1 MLFEGYA
8 ADQDIYTNYRMF
20 SSPENGGAWV
30 LAYYDLDICFFHLS
44 DCFLTIGNEG
54 ELPTIL
60 RYLGRNAAFRDRLL
74 SRYAELGRTTLSDEH
89 VLQKICE
96 FEELLAPE
104 IPRNHA
110 RWDISPGTWES
121 QVDFLKQTVE
131 GNWFYLTSDVLRV
144 RFDCTQEE
152 YDKYFAE
159 FKPAQNGEMETWN

>member
-1 MLFEGYA
+1 ML
-8 ADQDIYTNYRMF
+8 
-20 SSPENGGAWV
+20 
-30 LAYYDLDICFFHLS
+30 
-44 DCFLTIGNEG
+44 
-54 ELPTIL
+54 
-60 RYLGRNAAFRDRLL
+60 RLL

-110 RWDISPGTWES
+110 RWDISPGTWQS

-131 GNWFYLTSDVLRV
+131 GNWFYLTSDVLRS

-152 YDKYFAE
+152 YDHYFSE
-159 FKPAQNGEMETWN
+159 FKPEDNGGIETWN